1 MATRRGFTLIEIM
14 ISLVIMMMVMGAVYK
29 LILSSQRL
37 ARGQA
42 ERITL
47 QSNVRVGSL
56 AVLNDLRELNTAT
69 GGLASDNDILEID
82 VSRIKY
88 RGMRGAGIIC
98 QAPAINTHVR
108 ISRSSFSGYRDPVA
122 TRDSLYVFIDG
133 DPDTETDD
141 AWLPVAITDVSTA
154 AACPPI
160 GGVNQDGIT
169 ITTPATPA
177 LVALPSGTPVR
188 IFEMMELKL
197 HQADGQ
203 SWLGARSISAGEAV
217 QPVLGPLANDSGF
230 VLTYL
235 NAAGG
240 VTADPTAIKSI
251 QVTLRGLS
259 EGAVNTGIEGVPS
272 RVQEALV
279 SQILLRNSF
288 RP

>member
-42 ERITL
+42 ERVTL
-47 QSNVRVGSL
+47 QSNVRIGSL
-56 AVLNDLRELNTAT
+56 AVLSDFRELNTVT
-69 GGLASDNDILEID
+69 GGPASENDILAID
-82 VSRIKY
+82 ANSVTY
-88 RGMRGAGIIC
+88 RGMRGGGFIC
-98 QAPAINTHVR
+98 QAPTATEVR
-108 ISRSSFSGYRDPVA
+108 ISRSSFSGYRDPEPA
-122 TRDSLYVFIDG
+122 RDSLYVFLDG
-133 DPDTETDD
+133 DPDTELDD
-141 AWLPVAITDVSTA
+141 AWLPVAITAVSTA
-154 AACPPI
+154 AACPGVI
-160 GGVNQDGIT
+160 GEGIT
-169 ITTPATPA
+169 LTTPNTASLVGLPTRTPI
-177 LVALPSGTPVR
+177 R
-188 IFEMMELKL
+188 FFEVMELKL
-197 HQADGQ
+197 HQADGS
-203 SWLGARSISAGEAV
+203 SWLGARSVSAGEAV

-235 NAAGG
+235 NGAGA
-240 VTADPTAIKSI
+240 VTADRTAIKSI

-259 EGAVNTGIEGVPS
+259 EGAVNTGIEGGQA

>member
-37 ARGQA
+37 SRGQA
-42 ERITL
+42 ERVTL

-69 GGLASDNDILEID
+69 GGLASDNDILAITAN
-82 VSRIKY
+82 SITY
-88 RGMRGAGIIC
+88 RGMRGAGFIC
-98 QAPAINTHVR
+98 QAPTATEVR
-108 ISRSSFSGYRDPVA
+108 IARTSFSGYRDPVPG
-122 TRDSLYVFIDG
+122 RDGLYVFIDG

-141 AWLPVAITDVSTA
+141 VWLPLAITAVSTA
-154 AACPPI
+154 AACPGVI
-160 GGVNQDGIT
+160 GDGIT
-169 ITTPATPA
+169 LTTPNTAA
-177 LVALPSGTPVR
+177 LVGLPTRTPVR
-188 IFEMMELKL
+188 FYEVMELKL

-203 SWLGARSISAGEAV
+203 SWLGARSISADEAV

-230 VLTYL
+230 VLKYL
-235 NAAGG
+235 NTVGAE
-240 VTADPTAIKSI
+240 TADPTAIKSI
-251 QVTLRGLS
+251 EVTLRGLS
-259 EGAVNTGIEGVPS
+259 EGAVNTGIEGGQA

>member
-14 ISLVIMMMVMGAVYK
+14 ISLVIMMMVLGAVYK
-29 LILSSQRL
+29 LILSSQRP

-42 ERITL
+42 ERVTL

-56 AVLNDLRELNTAT
+56 AVLSDLRELNTAT
-69 GGLASDNDILEID
+69 GGPASDNDILAID
-82 VSRIKY
+82 PNSVMY
-88 RGMRGAGIIC
+88 RGMRGAGFIC
-98 QAPAINTHVR
+98 QAPTATEVR

-122 TRDSLYVFIDG
+122 TRDGLYVFIDG

-141 AWLPVAITDVSTA
+141 AWLPVAITAVSTA
-154 AACPPI
+154 AACPGVI
-160 GGVNQDGIT
+160 GEGIT
-169 ITTPATPA
+169 VTTPNTAA
-177 LVALPSGTPVR
+177 LVGLPTRTPVR
-188 IFEMMELKL
+188 FFEVMELKL

-203 SWLGARSISAGEAV
+203 SWLGARSVSAGEAV

-230 VLTYL
+230 VLSYL
-235 NAAGG
+235 DGAGA
-240 VTADPTAIKSI
+240 VTADRTAIKSI
-251 QVTLRGLS
+251 RVTLRGLS
-259 EGAVNTGIEGVPS
+259 EGAVNTGIEGGQG

>member
-42 ERITL
+42 ERVTL

-69 GGLASDNDILEID
+69 GGPASDNDILAINAN
-82 VSRIKY
+82 SITY
-88 RGMRGAGIIC
+88 RGMRGAGFIC
-98 QAPAINTHVR
+98 QAPTATEVR
-108 ISRSSFSGYRDPVA
+108 IARSSFSGYRDPVP
-122 TRDSLYVFIDG
+122 TRDGLYVFIDG

-141 AWLPVAITDVSTA
+141 VWLPVVITAVSTA
-154 AACPPI
+154 AACPGAI
-160 GGVNQDGIT
+160 EGIT
-169 ITTPATPA
+169 LTTPNTAG
-177 LVALPSGTPVR
+177 LVGLPTRTPVR
-188 IFEMMELKL
+188 FFEVMELKL
-197 HQADGQ
+197 HQADGN
-203 SWLGARSISAGEAV
+203 SWLAARSVSAGEAVV

-230 VLTYL
+230 VLRYL
-235 NAAGG
+235 NSAGAE
-240 VTADPTAIKSI
+240 TADPTAIKSI
-251 QVTLRGLS
+251 EVTLRGLS
-259 EGAVNTGIEGVPS
+259 EGAVNAGIGSTPS

-279 SQILLRNSF
+279 SQIVLRNSF